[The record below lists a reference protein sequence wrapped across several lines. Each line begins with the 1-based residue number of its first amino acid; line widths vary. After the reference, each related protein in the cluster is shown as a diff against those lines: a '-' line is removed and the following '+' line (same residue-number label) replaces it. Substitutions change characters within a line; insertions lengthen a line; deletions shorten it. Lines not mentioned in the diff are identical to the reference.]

1 MEIFILVVIVVL
13 VAAVCGWLYEMG
25 WNGGFDKGWRDC
37 AVYCGGRK
45 GPTWQEA
52 VMVLKETC
60 ADDEHECDE
69 SCPMYKWCT
78 SSIPDSTA
86 PNRWDDP
93 EV

>member
-1 MEIFILVVIVVL
+1 MEILIILVIVVL

-25 WNGGFDKGWRDC
+25 W
-37 AVYCGGRK
+37 CGGYKRGWDNGEAYFVRRK
-45 GPTWQEA
+45 EPTWQEA
-52 VMVLKETC
+52 VMVLRETC

-69 SCPMYKWCT
+69 SCPMYKWCA